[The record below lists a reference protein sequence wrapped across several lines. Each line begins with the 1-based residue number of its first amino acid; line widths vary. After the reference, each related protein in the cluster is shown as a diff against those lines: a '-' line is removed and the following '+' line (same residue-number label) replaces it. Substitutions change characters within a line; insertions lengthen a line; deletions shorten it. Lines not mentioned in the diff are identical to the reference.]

1 MTADSLRSPFADIPA
16 DLSALERAV
25 YIVQASKAAL
35 GARFGDRASVLKAVQ
50 REIEELEQ
58 AICEARSPAAIESEL
73 GDVLFS
79 AASLAAFLGI
89 SAEAA
94 LLDCL
99 DRQERRFLHLV
110 GQLRGAGL
118 EWNSANRAE
127 LEAAWA
133 KAKAPEQAKERIA
146 ASKAFLAAP
155 ISGFDL
161 EACKRYYGR
170 VHGVVELV
178 RKHWGFENV
187 YCAALSALSGKAQP
201 DEPAAAM
208 RLLFSEI
215 DTAGALLLLWPESF
229 PTSALVEIGYA
240 LARGVPVVCL
250 HQEAAPL
257 PFLLAQDS
265 ERLRRHSYRDFDDL
279 ERFIRST
286 VFSDVSPLTRGT
298 DRGI

>member
-1 MTADSLRSPFADIPA
+1 MTAEALRSPFADIPA
-16 DLSALERAV
+16 GLSTLERAV

-35 GARFGDRASVLKAVQ
+35 GSRFGDRASALKAVQ
-50 REIEELEQ
+50 RELEELEQ
-58 AICEARSPAAIESEL
+58 AIGEDQGQAAIESEL

-79 AASLAAFLGI
+79 TASLAAVLGV

-94 LLDCL
+94 LVDCL
-99 DRQERRFLHLV
+99 ARQERRFLRLAQ
-110 GQLRGAGL
+110 QLRDAGL
-118 EWNSANRAE
+118 DWHSAQRAE
-127 LEAAWA
+127 LEGAWA
-133 KAKAPEQAKERIA
+133 KAKASEPASA
-146 ASKAFLAAP
+146 PMAPSKAFLAAP

-178 RKHWGFENV
+178 RKHWGFANV
-187 YCAALSALSGKAQP
+187 YCAALSALSGQAQP

-215 DTAGALLLLWPESF
+215 DACGALVLLWPESF

-240 LARGVPVVCL
+240 LARGIPVVCL

-279 ERFIRST
+279 ERFIQST
-286 VFSDVSPLTRGT
+286 RFSDVRPQTRGT

>member
-1 MTADSLRSPFADIPA
+1 MTADALRSPFADIPA
-16 DLSALERAV
+16 GLSALERAV

-35 GARFGDRASVLKAVQ
+35 GSRFGDRASALQAVQ
-50 REIEELEQ
+50 RELEELEQ
-58 AICEARSPAAIESEL
+58 AIGEDQGPAAIESEL

-79 AASLAAFLGI
+79 TASLAAVLGV

-94 LLDCL
+94 LVGCL
-99 DRQERRFLHLV
+99 ERQDRRFQRLAE
-110 GQLRGAGL
+110 QLRELGL
-118 EWNSANRAE
+118 EWHSAHRAE

-133 KAKAPEQAKERIA
+133 KAKASEPASA
-146 ASKAFLAAP
+146 PTASKAFLAAP
-155 ISGFDL
+155 ISGFEL

-178 RKHWGFENV
+178 RKHWGFESV

-208 RLLFSEI
+208 RMLFSEI
-215 DTAGALLLLWPESF
+215 DACGALLLLWPESF

-240 LARGVPVVCL
+240 LARGIPVVCL

-279 ERFIRST
+279 ERFIQST
-286 VFSDVSPLTRGT
+286 RFSDVGPQKKGT